1 MKWTKVNNC
10 HLGSFS
16 LLFLKLFWRRHLKY
30 FCCGCRTIV
39 HLVLA
44 FLWSAC
50 SILSLVRDRLKI
62 TWQVST
68 LIFLLFSLVTAV
80 VFAIDIDR
88 ALVSFFILYW
98 NIFLNMSSQTCLH
111 WPPSE
116 PSKRGHSL
124 EVFQSKLL
132 LNLVWPD
139 LGLLFRGGR

>member
-1 MKWTKVNNC
+1 MNKS

-30 FCCGCRTIV
+30 LCFGCRTIV

-50 SILSLVRDRLKI
+50 SILCLVRDRFKI

-68 LIFLLFSLVTAV
+68 LIFLLFSLVAAV

-88 ALVSFFILYW
+88 ALVSFFLFYTETF
-98 NIFLNMSSQTCLH
+98 FLNMYSQTSLH

-116 PSKRGHSL
+116 TSKSGHSL
-124 EVFQSKLL
+124 EVFRSKLL